1 MTYFLKA
8 VKKSGLYE
16 RFSSLVKGFGY
27 VCQYLS
33 EKLPGL
39 TKDFGDITQQILRS
53 RASPF
58 DWSDVKAQSLCH
70 VVETIFENS
79 GGPDFDNFF
88 SQCCHPLTSTYIQ
101 LLIDRKTWD
110 EKLRN
115 CLALQHFLT
124 DEIAASQVEV
134 VLEGLYLPTTSNIA
148 MSSKPVQA
156 ANGMVRLLVEADLD
170 FERLHEIYNTKG
182 LTELELSLRSAFLN
196 KMSGQPRSVV
206 DQFITTSRMIVKY
219 FKTHGHLPLK
229 EILASATQTAKKMS
243 DDEFNYRG
251 KKLEDTPQMQQINLL
266 KELLKY
272 VQKKLLYQSLNSQD
286 VDKLLKIFITSDLT
300 MDTIEAL
307 ILKSCC
313 SKLEFCQ
320 NVENTLAEYWNL
332 PRVSISEVS

>member
-1 MTYFLKA
+1 MKLWFL
-8 VKKSGLYE
+8 
-16 RFSSLVKGFGY
+16 FFT
-27 VCQYLS
+27 
-33 EKLPGL
+33 EKIPGL
-39 TKDFGDITQQILRS
+39 SKDFGDITQQILRS
-53 RASPF
+53 RASPY

-206 DQFITTSRMIVKY
+206 DQVIM
-219 FKTHGHLPLK
+219 
-229 EILASATQTAKKMS
+229 SA
-243 DDEFNYRG
+243 
-251 KKLEDTPQMQQINLL
+251 
-266 KELLKY
+266 
-272 VQKKLLYQSLNSQD
+272 
-286 VDKLLKIFITSDLT
+286 
-300 MDTIEAL
+300 
-307 ILKSCC
+307 
-313 SKLEFCQ
+313 
-320 NVENTLAEYWNL
+320 
-332 PRVSISEVS
+332 